1 MLCGHL
7 WTPGRRASAVIS
19 MGVILLMSP
28 EFYREE
34 AERCRRLVGGQSKS
48 AIMRQLL
55 DLAEEYDTIAD
66 GIEAARRQEARARME
81 QEFFGDSKDG
91 QEEFSQQVACT
102 QAASPLSDLVFG
114 AVGNFLHQRLH
125 SRPGR
130 SS

>member
-1 MLCGHL
+1 
-7 WTPGRRASAVIS
+7 
-19 MGVILLMSP
+19 MSP

-66 GIEAARRQEARARME
+66 GIEAARRKEARARTE
-81 QEFFGDSKDG
+81 QDFFGDSG
-91 QEEFSQQVACT
+91 GSEEEHSQQLYA

-114 AVGNFLHQRLH
+114 AVGNFLHKRLH
-125 SRPGR
+125 SRIGR

>member
-1 MLCGHL
+1 
-7 WTPGRRASAVIS
+7 
-19 MGVILLMSP
+19 MGVILAMSP

-55 DLAEEYDTIAD
+55 DLAEEYDIIAD
-66 GIEAARRQEARARME
+66 GIEAARRQEARAKAE
-81 QEFFGDSKDG
+81 QDLFGDSKGG
-91 QEEFSQQVACT
+91 QDAFSQQLACA

-125 SRPGR
+125 SRAGR
-130 SS
+130 S